1 LNLASRAIGG
11 SKEIL

>member
-1 LNLASRAIGG
+1 MYNICG